1 MTSIDKTS
9 ATDKNI
15 FYFSV
20 FVKIASDKNCI
31 VGGWSL
37 ESSHQF
43 KETSMEDQETRK
55 KDRSPN
61 FPFISLE
68 AAIERCKAF
77 YEEER
82 RGAAPVPRVA
92 KHWKYSASSSG
103 LIQTIAALKSYGL
116 MVDEGSGAERKLRLT
131 EMALRILLDN
141 RPDSTERVELI
152 KRAALNP
159 SVSSDVHGNWTD
171 GLPSDDTLNHSLIFE
186 RSFAPQNAAR
196 AVRILKENQRFA
208 MLTRSDGL
216 SFVSQRDSDN
226 NGLTIGEDMTQTSDW
241 DLSEPPRQ
249 TGPISISSPPKF
261 YGGGHTVSARTSAPV
276 LSFTEQVLDP
286 DGRAMRI
293 EFSVSPTEEMY
304 EFLKDYIDLRLKAIR
319 RKAAATSSSQAP
331 EPPATGGQP

>member
-1 MTSIDKTS
+1 
-9 ATDKNI
+9 
-15 FYFSV
+15 
-20 FVKIASDKNCI
+20 
-31 VGGWSL
+31 
-37 ESSHQF
+37 
-43 KETSMEDQETRK
+43 MEEQETRK

-92 KHWKYSASSSG
+92 KHWRYSVSSSG

-131 EMALRILLDN
+131 EMALRILLDS

-159 SVSSDVHGNWTD
+159 SVSSDVHGNWPD

-186 RSFAPQNAAR
+186 RGFAPQNAAR

-208 MLTRSDGL
+208 ILSRTEALSLSAQRDGDSDGYH
-216 SFVSQRDSDN
+216 VA
-226 NGLTIGEDMTQTSDW
+226 EDMTQAPDW
-241 DLSEPPRQ
+241 DSSDPPRQ
-249 TGPISISSPPKF
+249 TGPIAISSPPKF
-261 YGGGHTVSARTSAPV
+261 YGGGHAASTRMSAPA
-276 LSFTEQVLDP
+276 LPFTEQILDP

-293 EFSVSPTEEMY
+293 EFSASPTEEMY

-319 RKAAATSSSQAP
+319 RKANATPAPQAP
-331 EPPATGGQP
+331 EPAATGGQS